1 MYDASVAR
9 DGSVQRSRSVG
20 SAVFLSV
27 EASARHKFRSELRR
41 PSSWPPV
48 PRNHGKAIEDVIA
61 LGDAR
66 ERLIASTRTS
76 ASCVQARNLQSR
88 DASRISRPDL
98 PERCQFCRIARIS
111 HGARRVCEQ
120 LVRNERQMWPSK
132 RQDLSHR
139 PAGR

>member
-66 ERLIASTRTS
+66 ERLIACRPGTCRVEMLAAFLALTY
-76 ASCVQARNLQSR
+76 RNAVS
-88 DASRISRPDL
+88 SV
-98 PERCQFCRIARIS
+98 E
-111 HGARRVCEQ
+111 
-120 LVRNERQMWPSK
+120 
-132 RQDLSHR
+132 
-139 PAGR
+139 